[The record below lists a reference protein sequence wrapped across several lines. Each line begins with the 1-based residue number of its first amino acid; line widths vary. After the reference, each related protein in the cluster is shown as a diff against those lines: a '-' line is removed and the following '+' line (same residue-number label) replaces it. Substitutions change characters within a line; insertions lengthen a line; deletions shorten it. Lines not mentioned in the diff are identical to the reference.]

1 MINRELIRIKAVQ
14 LLYAYYENEGQTV
27 DAAEKEF
34 LFSLDKAYE
43 LYHLLLS
50 LMVSLAHTG
59 QCIEEAQSNRANRL
73 KKYYEVPRKF
83 LDNRFMAQLR
93 DNHQLVSYREKNN
106 AFWDEENEDF
116 LRSTY
121 ATLKEQ
127 PFFQE
132 YLQADE
138 DNYEADRELWRRI
151 YRELLCNNDELDEIL
166 EDDSVYWNDDKAII
180 DTFVVKT
187 IRQYKETYD
196 SEQPLL
202 PPYKD
207 NEDLKFASVL
217 FRTAIEG
224 ETQYRQLL
232 SEQTRNWDLE
242 RVATMDLVIMQAALA
257 EITSFPNIPL
267 SVSINEYVEIAKMYS
282 TPRSSGYINGMLDT
296 VAKRLIAEGKI
307 KEK

>member
-27 DAAEKEF
+27 EAAEKEF

-59 QCIEEAQSNRANRL
+59 QCVEEAQSNRANRL

-180 DTFVVKT
+180 DTFVLKT

-224 ETQYRQLL
+224 EARYRQLL